1 MKYESD
7 WSCGERG
14 WFDRWVAFE
23 KDSGFANR
31 VVTGMGAFL
40 NYPEDSLSM
49 IRRVLAPSARGN
61 QVLGVAI
68 YSYAATSVYGT
79 SDFYN
84 SADLYS
90 GLPRQPYGR
99 AVTTP
104 AAMEALA
111 HAFNPLFI
119 PQLS

>member
-68 YSYAATSVYGT
+68 YSYAATSVYGN

-90 GLPRQPYGR
+90 RPPRQPYARGITTPGELEERGR
-99 AVTTP
+99 ALN
-104 AAMEALA
+104 A
-111 HAFNPLFI
+111 
-119 PQLS
+119 